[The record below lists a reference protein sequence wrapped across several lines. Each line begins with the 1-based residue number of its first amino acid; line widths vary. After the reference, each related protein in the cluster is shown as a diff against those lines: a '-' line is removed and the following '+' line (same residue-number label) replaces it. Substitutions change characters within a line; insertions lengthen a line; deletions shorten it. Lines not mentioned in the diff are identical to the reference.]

1 MSTRRRATERLAKAP
16 DSMIDQPETEPSV
29 TPWSP
34 ALRMLTIGALV
45 TIAAGAFEALAV
57 ATVMPRV
64 SDDLGGLQ
72 YYGWAFSAF
81 TLANIVG
88 LTIAGSESDRVG
100 PGRPYLFG
108 IVLFALG
115 IFIAGIAPS
124 MLVLI
129 AGRAIQG
136 FGAGL
141 FNSAIYV
148 VVGRAYPP
156 EAKPRMLAL
165 MSSAW
170 VMPGLIGPA
179 LAGLIADYA
188 HWRGIFLG
196 LIPFLVIAAALAYPR
211 IRTVPGT
218 PNPDDRDW
226 RRFGVAVA
234 LAVGTTALFA
244 GLGASSLIRALPLI
258 VAGGVVAWLAARWLM
273 PEGTLRAAPGLP
285 AAIACMTLLNL
296 GFFGVDAFLPLAL
309 TEIRGRSTAFAGLAL
324 TAATISWSAGS
335 WTQAH
340 FSDKLSRR
348 QVIRTG
354 FALIILGC
362 GGVTMTLFD
371 NVPVVLAPLF
381 WLVAGFGIGLAY
393 SGISL
398 TVLQTAEPG
407 KEGIATSSMQIA
419 GVLGFGFG
427 AGVGGAWIAAL
438 SEGDQASRSSLLY
451 QDLMMIG
458 VVVVA
463 IVIARNI
470 PAWPGGKAR
479 RESSEPA
486 NEVTVAVP
494 AD

>member
-1 MSTRRRATERLAKAP
+1 MSQVRSDDAAT
-16 DSMIDQPETEPSV
+16 
-29 TPWSP
+29 TPFSP

-81 TLANIVG
+81 TLANILG

-100 PGRPYLFG
+100 PGRPYIVG
-108 IVLFALG
+108 ITLFALG
-115 IFIAGIAPS
+115 ILVAGVAPS

-129 AGRAIQG
+129 VGRAIQG

-141 FNSAIYV
+141 FNSSIYV

-179 LAGLIADYA
+179 LAGVIADLA
-188 HWRGIFLG
+188 HWRIIFLG
-196 LIPFLVIAAALAYPR
+196 LIPFLVVAAALAYPR
-211 IRTVPGT
+211 IRTVSGQEHPGE
-218 PNPDDRDW
+218 RDW
-226 RRFGVAVA
+226 RRFGVALG
-234 LAVGTTALFA
+234 LAIGATSLFA
-244 GLGASSLIRALPLI
+244 GFGASSLLRALPLV
-258 VAGGVVAWLAARWLM
+258 VAGGVLAFYAARRLM

-285 AAIACMTLLNL
+285 AAIACMALLNL
-296 GFFGVDAFLPLAL
+296 GFFGVDTFLPLAL
-309 TEIRGRSTAFAGLAL
+309 TEIRGRSTAFAGLVL

-348 QVIRTG
+348 VVIRTG
-354 FALIILGC
+354 FALIVAGC
-362 GGVTMTLFD
+362 LGVTTTLFD
-371 NVPVVLAPLF
+371 QVPVLLAPVF

-398 TVLQTAEPG
+398 TVLQTAEKG
-407 KEGIATSSMQIA
+407 KEGIATSSMQISA
-419 GVLGFGFG
+419 VIGFSFG
-427 AGVGGAWIAAL
+427 AGIGGAWIAVL
-438 SEGDQASRSSLLY
+438 SEGDEANRNSLLF
-451 QDLMMIG
+451 QDLLMI
-458 VVVVA
+458 A
-463 IVIARNI
+463 ALLATIVLVRNI
-470 PAWPGGKAR
+470 PAWPGKKRDAR
-479 RESSEPA
+479 EIEAAADTP
-486 NEVTVAVP
+486 VAVP